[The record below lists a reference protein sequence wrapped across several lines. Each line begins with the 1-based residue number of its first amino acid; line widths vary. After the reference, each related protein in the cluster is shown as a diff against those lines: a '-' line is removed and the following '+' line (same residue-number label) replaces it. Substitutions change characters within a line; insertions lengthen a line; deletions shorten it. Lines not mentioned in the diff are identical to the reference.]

1 MRIFAPLALAL
12 ITLLSPAT
20 AQTKAPSA
28 TDELPA
34 LNHFDPN
41 IVDRNL
47 DPCTDFYKFVCSKW
61 QAANPIPADQA
72 SWGTGSKLQ
81 LWNESVLRNTMAQA
95 ANPVPGRSA
104 VEQKIGDY
112 WYSCM
117 NEAAVD
123 KSGLAPVQPELDHIR
138 ALHDKSQIAGVL
150 AQIHMQMPYSW
161 AGEDNET
168 IAPMLGF
175 SSTIDFNNAKLVVAA
190 VDQGGF
196 AMGGRDFYLSD
207 NTHLAEVR
215 GKYVEHVQKIFVLAG
230 ESDASAKLNAA
241 TVLRM
246 ETAMAK
252 AAMDAVKRRDP
263 KNINNV
269 MNLAQVQA
277 LTPSFRWND
286 YLAAVQAPT
295 PDHYIVT
302 APDFFRELDKLM
314 QSEPLE
320 NWKTYLTYW
329 VVDRNARYMS
339 RQFQEADFDFWSR
352 TMLGQQEMQ
361 PRWRRCVRWADRD
374 LGEALGQAYVAKA
387 FPPES
392 KARAEKMVDAIE
404 TAMGQDIQ
412 QVAWMAPETKQKGE
426 IKLQAVLDKIGYPNQ
441 WRDYSSVTIS
451 RDSFVGNV
459 QAAAVF
465 EYRRQLNK
473 IGKPVNR
480 LEWGMTP
487 PTINAYEDAQTNT
500 INFPAGILQPPF
512 FDAAADDAVNYGAI
526 GMVIGHELTHGF
538 DDQGRKFDAQGD
550 LKDWWT
556 EQDAKAYEQRGKCI
570 SDEYTQEV
578 VDLGVKTNGLL
589 TQGEDT
595 ADNGGLRLAYMA
607 FELTYREQGKS
618 LEEKGADSFTAR
630 QRFFLAHSYSW
641 CRNWRPE
648 LARTIITTNP
658 HSLPQFRVNNVE
670 SNMPEFQQAFG
681 CKPGQP
687 MVRANACRVW

>member
-1 MRIFAPLALAL
+1 MRIVAAFCLPLIMMLPLAV
-12 ITLLSPAT
+12 
-20 AQTKAPSA
+20 AQTKAAASN
-28 TDELPA
+28 DELPT
-34 LNHFDPN
+34 LNHFDPT
-41 IVDRNL
+41 IVDRTL

-61 QAANPIPADQA
+61 QAGNPIPADQA

-81 LWNESVLRNTMAQA
+81 LRNESVLRNTMEQA

-112 WYSCM
+112 WGSCM
-117 NEAAVD
+117 NEAAID
-123 KSGLAPVQPELDHIR
+123 KSGLTPVQPELDRIR
-138 ALHDKSQIAGVL
+138 ALRDKSQIARVL
-150 AQIHMQMPYSW
+150 AQIHLEMPHSW
-161 AGEDNET
+161 EGGDNQT

-175 SSTIDFNNAKLVVAA
+175 SSTVDLNNAQLVVAA

-215 GKYVEHVQKIFVLAG
+215 NQYLGHVQEIFVLAG
-230 ESDASAKLNAA
+230 ESEARAKEAAA
-241 TVLRM
+241 TVTRI

-252 AAMDAVKRRDP
+252 AAMDSVKRRDP
-263 KNINNV
+263 KNLNNV
-269 MNLAQVQA
+269 MNLQQVQA
-277 LTPSFRWND
+277 LTPSFRWDD
-286 YLAAVQAPT
+286 YLATVQAPT

-302 APDFFRELDKLM
+302 APDFFRALDTLI
-314 QSEPLE
+314 QNESLE

-329 VVDRNARYMS
+329 VVDRSAPYLS
-339 RQFQEADFDFWSR
+339 QPFQEADFDFWNK
-352 TMLGQQEMQ
+352 TMLGQQTAL

-374 LGEALGQAYVAKA
+374 LGEALGQAYVSKA

-392 KARAEKMVDAIE
+392 KARAETMVKAIE
-404 TAMGQDIQ
+404 SVMRQDIQ
-412 QVAWMAPETKQKGE
+412 QIDWMAPETKQKAQV
-426 IKLQAVLDKIGYPNQ
+426 KLEAVLNKIGYPDQ
-441 WRDYSSVTIS
+441 WRDYSSVNIS
-451 RDSFVGNV
+451 RDNFLANV
-459 QAAAVF
+459 HTAAAF

-480 LEWGMTP
+480 REWGMTP
-487 PTINAYEDAQTNT
+487 PTIDAYEDAQTNT

-538 DDQGRKFDAQGD
+538 DDQGRKFDALGN

-578 VDLGVKTNGLL
+578 PDLGVKTNGLL

-595 ADNGGLRLAYMA
+595 ADNGGERLAFLA
-607 FELTYREQGKS
+607 LEQTYREQGKS
-618 LEEKGADSFTAR
+618 LDEKDADGFTAR
-630 QRFFLAHSYSW
+630 QRFFLAHSYAW

-648 LARTIITTNP
+648 LARTVITTNP

-670 SNMPEFQQAFG
+670 SNMPEFRQAFG
-681 CKPGQP
+681 CKSGQP